1 MTTIRSLLK
10 IDLSQPI
17 EEVIKLGQQD
27 ERAVY
32 TEISEYV
39 PTDRI
44 RDHYRK
50 LLKEIAEAPAEPQ
63 EGIGVWISGFFGSGK
78 SSFAKN
84 LGYVL
89 MNRSVL
95 GKPASELFMG
105 RLEDGRIADLV
116 KFINQKIPTE
126 VMMFDV
132 SVDRSTLNQGERL
145 AEVMYRVLL
154 RELDYAEDWIIAN
167 LEITLE
173 ADDRLNDFVE
183 RFERKY
189 KAQFGEKNGSWRF
202 RRKSTT
208 RHSEASSI
216 LHEMDKSTYSRPD
229 SWAESPAAK
238 SADIT
243 VRKLVEDTFE
253 LMARRKPGKA
263 AVFIIDEVGQ
273 YVARSADKI
282 LDLQGVVREYGQ
294 VGRNLTLKKKA
305 PAPAWI
311 IVTSQ
316 EKLDEVVSA
325 LESKRVDLAKLQD
338 SFKYHI
344 DLAPADIREVASR
357 RVLTKNSA
365 GEAELRRLYNK
376 AQGQLNTYCKLERT
390 TRRSEVT
397 EDEFVQFYPYLPH
410 FIELSI
416 DIMSGIRLQP
426 GAPKHIGG
434 ANRTIIKQAYEMLV
448 NDRTALGDKP
458 IGALVTLDKIFELV
472 EGNLSSEKRSDISTI
487 MDRFPGNAWPAR
499 VAKVITLLEFV
510 RDLPRSETNLAAM
523 LFDTTDSPSP
533 LDNVRAAL
541 ILLQQGQFIRQ
552 TEEGYKLQTAQEK
565 NWETQR
571 QSLDPKP
578 KDENEIKREALGEI
592 FNDSKLRTYNYEN
605 LRTLRTGITVDEV
618 LVGEEGHVTIQIQV
632 TEDEHE
638 FRTESERLSQLS
650 RSPGQEARL
659 FWVMPLSGEAWNVLK
674 ELYRS
679 REMIRKY
686 SQFSGSNKLSTDEA
700 RLLNDEKTQE
710 GRFKSRLREKMA
722 ESLYTGVGYFRG
734 VGKEGSALGKNHIEA
749 IRGYLAYTVP
759 SLYPKLR
766 LGARLLK
773 GTEAEEVL
781 KAANLTALPQVFY
794 GGEGGTDLIVER
806 GGKFTPNIEAEIARE
821 VLGYIQRQHAY
832 GNKVTGKDLENY
844 FQDMPYGW
852 EYEMVLLILAVL
864 LRAGA
869 IEITHQGRRFRNHQD
884 PQARAPF
891 NPRSKQAFKAASFA
905 PRQSIELRTLTEAVK
920 RFEELTGQEVDVEET
935 AIATAFKKL
944 AADELAALLPLE
956 ARLSANRLPR
966 VDAVSDYRAALQTAL
981 DSASDDCVR
990 ILAGEGKS
998 LKDMREQVI
1007 KLRQATTEA
1016 GLQTLAWARQ
1026 VLEALWPEVEARL
1039 GDPGAGDD
1047 GGLAEQA
1054 AALRADLTGAQ
1065 FYSQLGPVQTS
1076 ATAIEAAYRQRYEDL
1091 HLRRGDV
1098 YQEIVEEVAALEEW
1112 EKLLSDVRARETSAI
1127 NKRAD
1132 TDLDLPRGAAVCRN
1146 CAATLAQMES
1156 DLAAAAGL
1164 RAQTIERLRALAVP
1178 EQKVERVRVAEFI
1191 PPNLSSEAEIDEAL
1205 SRLRQRLVELLS
1217 QGVRIVLE

>member
-1 MTTIRSLLK
+1 MPTIRSLLK

-50 LLKEIAEAPAEPQ
+50 LLKEMADAPAEPQ

-89 MNRSVL
+89 ANKTVL
-95 GKPASELFMG
+95 GTRAADLFKG
-105 RLEDGRIADLV
+105 RMDDKRIAEFVD
-116 KFINQKIPTE
+116 FINARTPAE

-154 RELDYAEDWIIAN
+154 RELGYSEDWVIAN

-173 ADDRLNDFVE
+173 ADGRLEDFIR
-183 RFERKY
+183 RFDEKY
-189 KAQFGEKNGSWRF
+189 IAQFGDKMGHWQV
-202 RRKSTT
+202 RRKLAT

-216 LHEMDKSTYSRPD
+216 LHEIDRSTYPRPD

-253 LMARRKPGKA
+253 LMSRRRPGKA

-282 LDLQGVVREYGQ
+282 LDLQGVVREFGHY
-294 VGRNLTLKKKA
+294 GRNATLKKKA

-316 EKLDEVVSA
+316 EKLDEVVA
-325 LESKRVDLAKLQD
+325 GIDSKRVDLAKLQD
-338 SFKYHI
+338 SFKHHI

-365 GEAELRRLYNK
+365 GEAELRRLFVK

-448 NDRTALGDKP
+448 NERTALGGKSV
-458 IGALVTLDKIFELV
+458 GVLVTLDKIFELV
-472 EGNLSSEKRSDISTI
+472 EGNLSSEKRNDISTI
-487 MDRFPGNAWPAR
+487 VDRFPGNVWPGRA
-499 VAKVITLLEFV
+499 AKAIALLEFV
-510 RDLPRSETNLAAM
+510 RDLPRSEGNIAAM
-523 LFDTTDSPSP
+523 LFDSLEAPSP

-541 ILLQQGQFIRQ
+541 EELLRGQFIRQ

-565 NWETQR
+565 NWETER
-571 QSLDPKP
+571 QSIEPKP
-578 KDENEIKREALGEI
+578 KDENELKREALTDL
-592 FNDSKLRTYNYEN
+592 FNDAKLKTYRYED
-605 LRTLRTGITVDEV
+605 LRTLRTGITVDDV
-618 LVGEEGHVTIQIQV
+618 STGEEGQLTLQV
-632 TEDEHE
+632 YVADDENDLKE
-638 FRTESERLSQLS
+638 TSELKSQLS
-650 RSPGQEARL
+650 RAPGQDTRL
-659 FWVMPLSGEAWNVLK
+659 FWVMQLSGEAKSALS
-674 ELYRS
+674 ELHRS

-686 SQFSGSNKLSTDEA
+686 GQFSGTNKLSPDEA
-700 RLLNDEKTQE
+700 RLFSEEKTLE
-710 GRFKSRLREKMA
+710 SRWKARLREKMSEA
-722 ESLYTGVGYFRG
+722 LYSGVGYFRG
-734 VGKEGSALGKNHIEA
+734 VAKEGSALGRNYIEA
-749 IRGYLAYTVP
+749 VRGFLAYVVP

-766 LGARLLK
+766 LGARPLK
-773 GTEAEEVL
+773 GTEAEDVL

-794 GGEGGTDLIVER
+794 GGEGGTDLIGER
-806 GGKFTPNIEAEIARE
+806 GGKYYANAEAEIARE
-821 VLGYIQRQHAY
+821 VLGQIQRQHAY
-832 GNKVTGKDLENY
+832 GNKVTGKDLENH

-869 IEITHQGRRFRNHQD
+869 IEVTHQGRRFRNHQD

-891 NPRSKQAFKAASFA
+891 NPKTKQAFRSASFA
-905 PRQSIELRTLTEAVK
+905 PRQAIELRTLTEAVK

-935 AIATAFKKL
+935 AIASAFKKL
-944 AADELAALLPLE
+944 AAEELSALVPLE
-956 ARLSANRLPR
+956 ARLSANRLPS
-966 VDAVSDYRAALQTAL
+966 AESVSDYRSALQTAL

-998 LKDMREQVI
+998 LKEMRDQII
-1007 KLRQATTEA
+1007 KLREATTDQ
-1016 GLQTLAWARQ
+1016 GLQTLRWARQ
-1026 VLEALWPEVEARL
+1026 ALEGMWPEVESRL
-1039 GDPGAGDD
+1039 GDEEDLAG
-1047 GGLAEQA
+1047 QA
-1054 AALRADLTGAQ
+1054 PTLRANLESEQ
-1065 FYSQLGPVQTS
+1065 FYLQLDSIQKAAET
-1076 ATAIEAAYRQRYEDL
+1076 IETAYRQRYEDL
-1091 HLRRGDV
+1091 HLRRGGV
-1098 YQEIVEEVAALEEW
+1098 YQEIADEVTALEEW
-1112 EKLLSDVRARETSAI
+1112 EKLSPEVRTRETLAI
-1127 NKRAD
+1127 AKRAD
-1132 TDLDLPRGAAVCRN
+1132 TDLDLPRGATVCRN
-1146 CAATLAQMES
+1146 CAATLPQMES
-1156 DLAAAAGL
+1156 DLAAATGL
-1164 RAQTIERLRALAVP
+1164 RAQSMDRVRTLAAP
-1178 EQKVERVRVAEFI
+1178 EQKVERVRVADFI
-1191 PPNLSSEAEIDEAL
+1191 PADLSSEASIDEAL
-1205 SRLRQRLVELLS
+1205 ARLRQRLVELLK